1 MPTSSRYLYLSLFL
15 ALAAAPLLAG
25 LVYATLY
32 GFGLVGILSGG
43 FTWQYAASVLSA
55 GAFWSSLGFSLYV
68 ATVSMALSISLALF
82 LAIRLRESLAR
93 GFFSYLIYL
102 PLALPAMVVAFF
114 SFQFLSRAGF
124 LSRIS
129 YHLGLID
136 QLEAF
141 PNWVNDPWG
150 VSIIFSHTLMATPFL
165 TILFANLYQN
175 ERLDDFSQL
184 AATLGARPRQIAR
197 RVSVP
202 ILLQKAFATLALY
215 FVFVLGSYEIPLL
228 LGSQSPQMVS
238 VLTINK
244 LQKFNLLDK
253 PEAYIISLFYCLM
266 VLSLLLGLARTGLL
280 TNRAET

>member
-1 MPTSSRYLYLSLFL
+1 MNGATRYIFL
-15 ALAAAPLLAG
+15 GVFLLLAAAPLLGG

-32 GFGLVGILSGG
+32 GLGVVGILSDG
-43 FTWQYAASVLSA
+43 FTWQYAQAVLNSK
-55 GAFWSSLGFSLYV
+55 AFWGAIGFSLFV
-68 ATVSMALSISLALF
+68 ATISMSLSVGLAL
-82 LAIRLRESLAR
+82 LITLRLFDRLQK
-93 GFFSYLIYL
+93 GFFSYLIYW
-102 PLALPAMVVAFF
+102 PLTLPAMVVAFF

-124 LSRIS
+124 LSRLS
-129 YHLGLID
+129 YHLGFIQ
-136 QLEAF
+136 QLEDF

-150 VSIIFSHTLMATPFL
+150 VAIIFSHTLMATPFL

-175 ERLDDFSQL
+175 ERLGEYTQL
-184 AATLGARPRQIAR
+184 AATLGARPGSIAR
-197 RVSVP
+197 RVSIP
-202 ILLQKAFATLALY
+202 ILLQKAFATLVLY

-253 PEAYIISLFYCLM
+253 PEAYVISLFYCLL

-280 TNRAET
+280 TNQEEA